1 MLSIIVD
8 YKESKGTKA
17 SLVICPSSKDCSS
30 CTVSC
35 EFMDKCQNC
44 YENIHFLSLRM
55 GCITAEEI
63 LFVLEQQIDLSFKD
77 GKHVKHIFIEDLQK
91 IDYSFPLLKSNKL
104 FLSALVTF
112 CRDRKV
118 DLTILSDKK
127 ASLTQELCTLADNVI
142 CMEREV
148 KDRDRAAT
156 IRIERSS
163 QPHEIS
169 KIMSYK
175 IKDMLKLFRCDSES
189 KEFIINNGDNGY
201 YDIYEIGSM
210 KGYWR
215 KTVHVVDKE

>member
-1 MLSIIVD
+1 
-8 YKESKGTKA
+8 
-17 SLVICPSSKDCSS
+17 
-30 CTVSC
+30 
-35 EFMDKCQNC
+35 
-44 YENIHFLSLRM
+44 
-55 GCITAEEI
+55 
-63 LFVLEQQIDLSFKD
+63 
-77 GKHVKHIFIEDLQK
+77 
-91 IDYSFPLLKSNKL
+91 
-104 FLSALVTF
+104 
-112 CRDRKV
+112 
-118 DLTILSDKK
+118 
-127 ASLTQELCTLADNVI
+127 
-142 CMEREV
+142 MEREV

-201 YDIYEIGSM
+201 YDISEIGSM